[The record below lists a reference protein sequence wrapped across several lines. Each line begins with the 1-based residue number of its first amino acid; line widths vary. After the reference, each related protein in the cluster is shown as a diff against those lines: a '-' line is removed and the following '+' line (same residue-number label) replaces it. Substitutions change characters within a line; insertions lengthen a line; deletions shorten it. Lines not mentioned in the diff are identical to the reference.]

1 MRPHLGIRRRE
12 KYEFIMEQINEELF
26 AEVA

>member
-1 MRPHLGIRRRE
+1 MNPHLGIRRRE
-12 KYEFIMEQINEELF
+12 KYELIMEQINEELF